1 MGSRSAT
8 HTDTMAGP
16 QGMTS
21 NGKTG
26 VRTPA
31 RAEA

>member
-1 MGSRSAT
+1 MGSRNAT
-8 HTDTMAGP
+8 RTDTTAGP
-16 QGMTS
+16 QGTTS